1 MFKQKS
7 KTIITVTIKSIYGGE
22 EFHSKFEIEDED
34 LGIALRKLDRR
45 IGLANVLSNAED
57 NFCVQRKKNIDI
69 KL

>member
-1 MFKQKS
+1 MFKSKN
-7 KTIITVTIKSIYGGE
+7 KTIITVTIKSIFEGQK
-22 EFHSKFEIEDED
+22 FHSKFEIEDEV

-57 NFCVQRKKNIDI
+57 NFCIQRKKNIDI